1 MESIICATIALVLLV
16 IGLIGLPGCGKQPTL
31 MPPPVTTRTSAGT
44 PSHLTAPLIAEYADF
59 LTVNDA
65 NGNQSEDSRSQP
77 VAFNLD
83 NSGNV
88 AGGSNGDSS
97 LPESMNGYSIPRDMG
112 GLPVIFVQTPE
123 NTRGLQPGEVRL
135 VVQDTAATLKE
146 STSKGTVARY
156 LSNHPLPEGWLV
168 YVVGGPNTSKAE
180 YEKRHAETNNLYDK
194 LGPLPKLGPSSS
206 TISDSIAAHFE

>member
-1 MESIICATIALVLLV
+1 M
-16 IGLIGLPGCGKQPTL
+16 PT
-31 MPPPVTTRTSAGT
+31 PVTTPTSAGT
-44 PSHLTAPLIAEYADF
+44 PSHLAAPLIAEYADF
-59 LTVNDA
+59 LSVNDA

-88 AGGSNGDSS
+88 PGGSNGDSS
-97 LPESMNGYSIPRDMG
+97 LPESINGYPIPRDMG
-112 GLPVIFVQTPE
+112 GLPVIFVQTSE

-135 VVQDTAATLKE
+135 VVQDTAATLNE

-168 YVVGGPNTSKAE
+168 YVVGNTSKAE

-194 LGPLPKLGPSSS
+194 LGPLPKLKPSSS
-206 TISDSIAAHFE
+206 